1 MNVRQYLQQLPP
13 YQKVFK
19 PITEDPQLTSPQIS
33 WASKYFSLR
42 VLTGVECNAIGFF
55 VLGVQ
60 SICVAHEITPD
71 DVLDIMTELA
81 EKTDYLY
88 FDPKSHTVLIRN
100 YLKWN
105 PPSSPRAVK
114 NMLKDLTLIR
124 KRRGALYPQM
134 LLTLEGYLKS
144 LTQPSINWS
153 PKWWLN
159 TYRKKR
165 IRGRVLQISHKH
177 STKIC
182 IR

>member
-134 LLTLEGYLKS
+134 LLTLEGYPRTMGEVFDPAIHKLVAEMVAEHLQEKTDS
-144 LTQPSINWS
+144 GACSPDQP
-153 PKWWLN
+153 
-159 TYRKKR
+159 
-165 IRGRVLQISHKH
+165 
-177 STKIC
+177 
-182 IR
+182 

>member
-1 MNVRQYLQQLPP
+1 MDVKQYLQQLPP

-42 VLTGVECNAIGFF
+42 LLTGIECNAIGFF

-60 SICVAHEITPD
+60 SICVAHEITPE
-71 DVLDIMTELA
+71 DVIDIMTELA

-105 PPSSPRAVK
+105 PPPSPRAVK
-114 NMLKDLTLIR
+114 SMLKDLTRIR

-134 LLTLEGYLKS
+134 LLTLEDHMRRMGEVFDPAIHKLVAEMVEEYVQEKTGS
-144 LTQPSINWS
+144 EECS
-153 PKWWLN
+153 PA
-159 TYRKKR
+159 
-165 IRGRVLQISHKH
+165 QM
-177 STKIC
+177 
-182 IR
+182 